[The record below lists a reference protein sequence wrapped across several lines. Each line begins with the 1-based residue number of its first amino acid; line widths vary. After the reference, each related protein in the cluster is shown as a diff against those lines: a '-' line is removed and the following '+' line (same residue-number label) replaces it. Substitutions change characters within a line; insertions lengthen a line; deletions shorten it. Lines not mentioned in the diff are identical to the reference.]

1 MRGKDEQQLDVF
13 LDVNPEQRVPQ
24 EYPLRSLRAMTEE
37 ALQQLEPRF
46 NNLCAKI
53 CQCDRDKFNGTIQEL
68 TALWTPARQ
77 D

>member
-13 LDVNPEQRVPQ
+13 LDVNREQRVPQ

-53 CQCDRDKFNGTIQEL
+53 WAVRS
-68 TALWTPARQ
+68 R
-77 D
+77 

>member
-13 LDVNPEQRVPQ
+13 LDVNREQRVTPG
-24 EYPLRSLRAMTEE
+24 YALRSLRAMTEE

-46 NNLCAKI
+46 NNLCAKLG
-53 CQCDRDKFNGTIQEL
+53 QCDRDKFNGTIQEL

-77 D
+77 E